1 VISYLDRS
9 WEKVSNKQNKG
20 RTRIMVREEIRELQT
35 SVQSMEGNSLPEI
48 SSEMQEKALREHIN
62 LL

>member
-1 VISYLDRS
+1 
-9 WEKVSNKQNKG
+9 
-20 RTRIMVREEIRELQT
+20 MVREEIRELQT

-48 SSEMQEKALREHIN
+48 SSEMQERALREHIN